1 MVEILCFYLFIF
13 PPVLFQYPSLP
24 PVRLPL
30 LPSPSSPRIS
40 PLPPLSL
47 LLLFF
52 SSPSTSPSYLPLS
65 PLYRW
70 TAERLLTHPWITAGD
85 DELKAKDLSKSI
97 EAMKKYKAKLR
108 FKAVTNVVIMT
119 NRMKGGFK
127 TKSAGQMV
135 PSPDGSSATA
145 HSEDYKDIPE
155 IDDLNI
161 SGFGSPS
168 AGATEPPSPHAEIT
182 EAEEEQVLHCP
193 SITI

>member
-1 MVEILCFYLFIF
+1 
-13 PPVLFQYPSLP
+13 
-24 PVRLPL
+24 
-30 LPSPSSPRIS
+30 
-40 PLPPLSL
+40 
-47 LLLFF
+47 
-52 SSPSTSPSYLPLS
+52 
-65 PLYRW
+65 
-70 TAERLLTHPWITAGD
+70 
-85 DELKAKDLSKSI
+85 
-97 EAMKKYKAKLR
+97 MKKYKAKLR

-193 SITI
+193 SISI